1 MPVPG
6 PAHRR
11 VSRPVFSLLL
21 SLAALLSAAG
31 CGRQEAPAPMAVEAV
46 PQTLQGAFD
55 KSGGAAKAAADQALE
70 AMKNDQQAV
79 ALDVL
84 EKLAM
89 QAELTAEQ
97 REAAARSAI
106 AVRQQILEAAAKGDA
121 AAKEFLEQQRARK

>member
-1 MPVPG
+1 MPTPISS
-6 PAHRR
+6 R
-11 VSRPVFSLLL
+11 VRSLLL
-21 SLAALLSAAG
+21 TLPLATLLSGTG
-31 CGRQEAPAPMAVEAV
+31 CGRQEAPTPMAAEQV

-55 KSGGAAKAAADQALE
+55 KTGGAAKAAADQALE

-89 QAELTAEQ
+89 QAELTPEQ

-106 AVRQQILEAAAKGDA
+106 AVRQKILEDAQKGDA